1 MHNENSCCA
10 ARQKLWFIQWQKYIL
25 QPQQHFSLLR
35 LMQPHIVRKM
45 YLPSLGQVIWN
56 IFEYLGSLWVVWILK
71 QIPQL
76 SLSWGTEPI
85 SKVIFNFFILSHLW
99 QKPSTWKD
107 GIQFCLSSNM
117 LTLLCSK
124 CVDNRAPYADH
135 PSPNIQ
141 APHRNLEHKPGIV
154 KDQLCCAKCIKSRN
168 VIPLKFCY
176 HPSYS

>member
-10 ARQKLWFIQWQKYIL
+10 AGQKLWFIQWQKYIL

-85 SKVIFNFFILSHLW
+85 SKVIFNFFILSYLR
-99 QKPSTWKD
+99 QKPSRQKI
-107 GIQFCLSSNM
+107 GFQLHLSSIH
-117 LTLLCSK
+117 TLLCSK
-124 CVDNRAPYADH
+124 CVDNRVPYEDH
-135 PSPNIQ
+135 PSPNI
-141 APHRNLEHKPGIV
+141 PVPRRNLEHKPSIV
-154 KDQLCCAKCIKSRN
+154 KDQLCCAKRIKSRN
-168 VIPLKFCY
+168 VIPLKLCY